1 MWDGHSLRILVA
13 MFIIA
18 PAGLCLGVFMPLGL
32 RTVSRITERSHEYVA
47 WVWAI
52 NGFFSVI
59 ASILSTILA
68 MVVGFRVLLLLSL
81 GIYLIG
87 ALALSRLPEAPP
99 REPA

>member
-1 MWDGHSLRILVA
+1 
-13 MFIIA
+13 
-18 PAGLCLGVFMPLGL
+18 
-32 RTVSRITERSHEYVA
+32 VA

-87 ALALSRLPEAPP
+87 ALALSRLPDAAP